1 MSEVVQL
8 RHSAP
13 EDPDFGELIQLYLE
27 TRDAKERLEHEHKQ
41 HLRQY
46 TAVMNKIEGKLMAH
60 LQQHGVQSISSKQAT
75 AYLSHKRSA
84 SIRDAVA
91 FQNFVIE
98 NRAWEMLDW
107 KANVT
112 AVGDF
117 INEHQVEPP
126 GVELK
131 SAVRLN
137 IART

>member
-1 MSEVVQL
+1 MNEVVHL
-8 RHSAP
+8 RQP
-13 EDPDFGELIQLYLE
+13 QPKEPDVGELIQLYLE
-27 TRDAKERLEHEHKQ
+27 TRDAKEQLEQAHKK

-46 TAVMNKIEGKLMAH
+46 SAVMNKIEGKLMAH
-60 LQQHGVQSISSKQAT
+60 LQEHGVQSISSKQAT

-91 FQNFVIE
+91 FQNYVIE
-98 NRAWEMLDW
+98 NRAWDMLDW

-117 INEHQVEPP
+117 ITEHQIEPP

-137 IART
+137 IARS